1 MTLSSRA
8 VSIKQ
13 VPEKLDVKRGRLF
26 FRELESCINV
36 ERPCIVLDCSRVREM
51 DKYAVHLLLC
61 CLEGAIKRN
70 GDVRLAAVA
79 PNALLNLGLAGL
91 DRLFRIFETTD
102 EAVESFQRRATH
114 GPLQGAKSAGGRPSS
129 ANAA

>member
-1 MTLSSRA
+1 MTLPPRV

-13 VPEKLDVKRGRLF
+13 LPEKLNVRRGRIF

-36 ERPCIVLDCSRVREM
+36 ERPCIVLECSRLGEM
-51 DKYAVHLLLC
+51 DGYAVHLLLC

-79 PNALLNLGLAGL
+79 PNVLLNLELAGL
-91 DRLFRIFETTD
+91 DRLFRIYETVD
-102 EAVESFQRRATH
+102 EAVESFQRRAAH
-114 GPLQGAKSAGGRPSS
+114 LAQHSAKADARRSS
-129 ANAA
+129 ASAA